1 VINDDEAAVSVSHLS
16 KKYRIRQRGDEPA
29 TAAEAALGLLRGR
42 TKAKYFNAVDDVSF
56 EIAWGD
62 IVGLIGR
69 NGAGKSTLLKVLTRI
84 TAPSSGRAVLGG
96 RVGSLLEV
104 GTGFHPELTGRENVY
119 LNGTLLGMR
128 RKEIERRFDE
138 IVDFAG
144 VESFLDTQ
152 VKRFSTGMYVRL
164 AFGVA
169 AHLQSEILMV
179 DEVLA
184 VGDAEFQEKC
194 LGKMREVAKSG
205 RCVFLVSHQVQTV
218 RALATRSLYLQHGQL
233 IYDGTVDGALE
244 VYKASFERVGND
256 DVIEA
261 AMRQGTG
268 EVRFANARSV
278 KDSFDAAEEKVLE
291 FVTVPSPQL
300 SSKHHVRCDVL
311 DANREIVARCDS
323 RLVEFFVDP
332 RNEVHGTVSLRT
344 PWLRPGV
351 YSVDLSLWGS
361 RVAAD
366 IWEGA
371 CSFRVLPILP
381 YSGAGTPAATNGA
394 PVLADF
400 TYSQK

>member
-1 VINDDEAAVSVSHLS
+1 MSVGTEPAVSVSHLS
-16 KKYRIRQRGDEPA
+16 KKYRIRQRGEGPA

-42 TKAKYFNAVDDVSF
+42 TKPSYFNAVDDVSF
-56 EIAWGD
+56 EVAWGD

-104 GTGFHPELTGRENVY
+104 GTGFHPELTGRENIY

-144 VESFLDTQ
+144 VDDFLDTQ
-152 VKRFSTGMYVRL
+152 VKRFSTGMYIRL

-194 LGKMREVAKSG
+194 LGKMREVAKTG
-205 RCVFLVSHQVQTV
+205 RCVFLVSHQVNTV
-218 RALATRSLYLQHGQL
+218 RALATRSLYLQHGKL
-233 IYDGTVDGALE
+233 IYDGTVEGALE
-244 VYKASFERVGND
+244 VYKASFERVGTD
-256 DVIEA
+256 DVMEA
-261 AMRQGTG
+261 SMRKGTG
-268 EVRFANARSV
+268 EVRFANVRSA
-278 KDSFDAAEEKVLE
+278 KDSFEVAEDKVVE
-291 FVTVPSPQL
+291 FVTVASPEL
-300 SSKHHVRCDVL
+300 SRKHHVLCDVL

-323 RLVEFFVDP
+323 RLVEFYVNP
-332 RNEVHGTVSLRT
+332 SNEVRGTVTLRT

-351 YSVDLSLWGS
+351 YTVDLSLWAT
-361 RVAAD
+361 RVATD

-371 CSFRVLPILP
+371 CTFRVLPILP
-381 YSGAGTPAATNGA
+381 YAGTGTPNSTSGA

-400 TYSQK
+400 AYSQK